1 MAVQQFLGKQRQSR
15 RGKEGESNLHF
26 PSQTPLIFWKISN
39 FKFLY
44 NFNSVQYMY
53 IANWCL
59 TSLVPVQVPA
69 NFYEV
74 FYFVHCACDESIC
87 EKLARLNISQFC
99 YTFVNFYFKMW
110 GPAPLNF
117 KFEGVLASFVPLLCS
132 TTYWIVDKNM
142 ITETQVRLDF
152 CHSLESSYN
161 VSLLPERT
169 R

>member
-1 MAVQQFLGKQRQSR
+1 M
-15 RGKEGESNLHF
+15 GEF
-26 PSQTPLIFWKISN
+26 FIFQAKPHWY
-39 FKFLY
+39 FGKFLILSFLIC
-44 NFNSVQYMY
+44 NFNSVQYTN

-59 TSLVPVQVPA
+59 TSLVPVQVQA

-74 FYFVHCACDESIC
+74 FYFIHYVCNESIC
-87 EKLARLNISQFC
+87 EKLARLNIFQFC

-110 GPAPLNF
+110 GPAPPNF
-117 KFEGVLASFVPLLCS
+117 KFGGVLASFAPLLCS

-152 CHSLESSYN
+152 CHSLEPSYN

-169 R
+169 V